1 MLLYLVIIRTFMVT
15 FVVTLFNLILYKM
28 EQSSVFVSLFLDAS
42 RPNSEGKCLVKLN
55 VYQKPHKKRYKTKFH
70 LTTDEWTKL
79 NSSKLRDEELKNLK
93 KELNALKAKAEKVIE
108 KIEPFSFVS
117 FEENFYNGTAEK
129 KSRMLNDWFND
140 YIKKLKANDQVS
152 TAGIYQT
159 SLNSIKEFK
168 NNLQLQDVTSNFLHS
183 YEKHLLSQGKTTSTV
198 GIYMR
203 NLRTIINLSIAAG
216 LISQDKY
223 PFKNYEIPAG
233 QNVKKALKDFDINHL
248 LTYTPQ
254 ELDQKKAL
262 DFWIFSYLCAG
273 INFADIIS
281 LKPENINGNHLYFYR
296 QKTKRTKKKDLRPI
310 KVGLNP
316 RALEIIEIY
325 KTTDPNNDYLFP
337 VLEPALN
344 AVTIKH
350 RCQRF
355 IKWVNKRMLA
365 IAKDLNIDSKITTY
379 AARHTFGTVLKRK
392 GAPTSFIKDALGHS
406 SVVTTENY
414 LDSFEDDVTLE
425 YANVLTNFK
434 SPAILAVG

>member
-1 MLLYLVIIRTFMVT
+1 
-15 FVVTLFNLILYKM
+15 M
-28 EQSSVFVSLFLDAS
+28 EQPSVFVSFFLDAS
-42 RPNSEGKCLVKLN
+42 RPNAEGKCLVKLN
-55 VYQKPHKKRYKTKFH
+55 IYQKPHKKRYATKFH
-70 LTTDEWTKL
+70 LTKDEWARL
-79 NSSKLRDEELKNLK
+79 NSAKLRDEDLKEMK
-93 KELNALKAKAEKVIE
+93 KKLNALQSKAEKIIE
-108 KIEPFSFVS
+108 TIVPFSFVA
-117 FEENFYNGTAEK
+117 FEENFYSGTAEK

-152 TAGIYQT
+152 TGGIYQT
-159 SLNSIKEFK
+159 SLNSINDFK
-168 NNLQLQDVTSNFLHS
+168 KNLQLQDITPTFLQS
-183 YEKHLLSQGKTTSTV
+183 YEKHLAGQGKTTSTI

-203 NLRTIINLSIAAG
+203 NLRTIINMSIAAG

-248 LTYTPQ
+248 LNYTP
-254 ELDQKKAL
+254 EKADQKKAL
-262 DFWIFSYLCAG
+262 DFWILSYLCSG

-316 RALEIIEIY
+316 RAKEIMEIY
-325 KTTDPNNDYLFP
+325 KNTDPANHYLFP
-337 VLEPALN
+337 VLEPGLS
-344 AVTIKH
+344 AVTIKN

-365 IAKDLNIDSKITTY
+365 ISQDLGIDSKITTY
-379 AARHTFGTVLKRK
+379 AARHTFSTVLKRK

-414 LDSFEDDVTLE
+414 LDGFEDDVTLE
-425 YANVLTNFK
+425 YANVLTTFK
-434 SPAILAVG
+434 QPGILAAV